1 MCRAPPIV
9 VEGRTRTPSAHMT
22 SRYRCTSSLERRN
35 SGMPYCST
43 PPISVRCSKTV
54 TAQPRSA
61 SLIATVI
68 PAGPEPMTATDFP
81 QGSDRSGSS
90 RSR

>member
-1 MCRAPPIV
+1 
-9 VEGRTRTPSAHMT
+9 
-22 SRYRCTSSLERRN
+22 
-35 SGMPYCST
+35 MPYCST

-81 QGSDRSGSS
+81 QGCGRSGSS